1 VTGPLRASLF
11 FTFTL
16 RPHSSSPSRAR
27 ACITAVNVLK
37 VTNAMPLC
45 KLPPPERSRGRES
58 CVIVPQGAKNDCND
72 SNTTTYNFNTPVWI
86 GTVHNRRGSPRHP
99 SP

>member
-37 VTNAMPLC
+37 VTKAMPLC

-58 CVIVPQGAKNDCND
+58 CVIVPQGAKKDCKIATRISDNVNI
-72 SNTTTYNFNTPVWI
+72 SNWF
-86 GTVHNRRGSPRHP
+86 
-99 SP
+99 